1 MPNPPTLKID
11 AEALIRS
18 KNPTLANW
26 LPRFVLR
33 YIKRILHQEYIND
46 FLARHGDKRSFAFV
60 DAVIKAFGV
69 TVSYE
74 GLENLPV
81 SGGCIVVSNHPIGG
95 LDGMALLQVIGEK
108 RRDVRFMVNDLLM
121 NIRNLEDLFIGVNKH
136 GKNQGQT
143 FAEIDSVFAGSGV
156 MAIFPA
162 GLVSRKNHGLIRD
175 LTWKKTFVAKAK
187 QYERPIVPVHI
198 SGRNSDFFYNLARLR
213 SRLGIRAN
221 IEMFYLMDEM
231 YHQLGK
237 NIHLKF
243 GRPIQPGSL
252 SPRHSDHTWAQKI
265 KEHIYNLAE
274 GKDEFPT

>member
-1 MPNPPTLKID
+1 MSDSQPLKID

-18 KNPTLANW
+18 KNPALARW
-26 LPRFVLR
+26 LPGFVLR

-46 FLARHGDKRSFAFV
+46 FLVRHGDKRSFAFV
-60 DAVIKAFGV
+60 AEVIHAFGIN
-69 TVSYE
+69 VSHE
-74 GLENLPV
+74 GLENLP
-81 SGGCIVVSNHPIGG
+81 SEGGCIVVSNHPIGG

-108 RRDVRFMVNDLLM
+108 RRDVRFMVNDLLL

-136 GKNQGQT
+136 GKNQGRT
-143 FAEIDSVFAGSGV
+143 LAEIDSVFAGTGV

-162 GLVSRKNHGLIRD
+162 GLVSRKNHGVIRD
-175 LTWKKTFVAKAK
+175 LPWKKTFVTKAK
-187 QYERPIVPVHI
+187 QYDRPVVPVHI

-221 IEMFYLMDEM
+221 IEMFFLMDEM

-243 GRPIQPGSL
+243 GRPISPGQL
-252 SPRHSDHTWAQKI
+252 SPGLPDYVWAQKI
-265 KEHIYNLAE
+265 KDHIYNLAD

>member
-1 MPNPPTLKID
+1 MPDPPPLKID
-11 AEALIRS
+11 TEALIRS
-18 KNPTLANW
+18 KNPTLARW
-26 LPRFVLR
+26 LPGFALR
-33 YIKRILHQEYIND
+33 YIKRILHQEYINE
-46 FLARHGDKRSFAFV
+46 FLAIHGEKQSFAFV
-60 DAVIKAFGV
+60 DEVIKAFGV
-69 TVSYE
+69 TVSHE
-74 GLENLPV
+74 GLENLPP

-95 LDGMALLQVIGEK
+95 LDGMALLQVIGGK

-136 GKNQGQT
+136 GKNLGQT

-162 GLVSRKNHGLIRD
+162 GLVSRKNHGIIRD
-175 LTWKKTFVAKAK
+175 LTWKKTFVTKAK
-187 QYERPIVPVHI
+187 QFERPIVPVHI
-198 SGRNSDFFYNLARLR
+198 SGRNSDFFYNLARWR

-237 NIHLKF
+237 NIHLKV
-243 GRPIQPGSL
+243 GHPIDPGCL
-252 SPRHSDHTWAQKI
+252 SPRHSDHAWAQKI

-274 GKDEFPT
+274 GNEEFPT